1 MATVSETPGRATSW
15 RVSAPD
21 PRPPEKS
28 TTLSA
33 PRAPLSEDTR
43 MIMSLPQ
50 RAAEGVR
57 PRLAADV
64 DVAVDRAGHARRLR
78 STATDRSAEI
88 RIMRTRCV
96 GALQRRHP
104 DVVDRRA
111 VDGRDGIGAAVLDG
125 Q

>member
-50 RAAEGVR
+50 RAAERVR
-57 PRLAADV
+57 ARLVADI
-64 DVAVDRAGHARRLR
+64 DVPVDRAGHAGRFG
-78 STATDRSAEI
+78 SAAAHRSAEI
-88 RIMRTRCV
+88 RVMRTRAV
-96 GALQRRHP
+96 GALQRRHA
-104 DVVDRRA
+104 DVVDRGA
-111 VDGRDGIGAAVLDG
+111 VDAGDGVDAAVL
-125 Q
+125 

>member
-50 RAAEGVR
+50 RAAERVR
-57 PRLAADV
+57 ARFAADV
-64 DVAVDRAGHARRLR
+64 DVAVDRAGHARRLAAAAAHR
-78 STATDRSAEI
+78 RAEVGVV
-88 RIMRTRCV
+88 RARHV
-96 GALQRRHP
+96 GALQ
-104 DVVDRRA
+104 
-111 VDGRDGIGAAVLDG
+111 
-125 Q
+125 